1 MIEVSEMSCASCSA
15 KVEGIAQAT
24 EGVEQAKVNLLTES
38 LTLSYDDRLDLPG
51 LLAKLEQG
59 GYPAKLPQKRVSLTF
74 GVEGM
79 SCASCA
85 AKIEQGLA
93 QVPGVEKASV
103 NLATEKVSLRI
114 HPDQVQTRTLKEKVE
129 QLGYA
134 LKELEAGNAA
144 DLEHSAQKQREK
156 EDLRFRFFAS
166 SALTLPLFLL
176 AMGPM
181 LGLGLPDFI
190 SPQGSPLAYALVQL
204 ALCLPVML
212 VGHRFY
218 SRGFRALLHRAPNMD
233 SLIALGT
240 LASFGNSLWGLSL
253 IAQGHQHGLHQLYF
267 ESTAVILTLILMGKW
282 LEAGSKQKSVEAM
295 KALLKLKATTARLLD
310 GKGRVTLIPI
320 HEVLPGDRL
329 LVQIGERVPID
340 GKLLVGETAVDQSF
354 LTGESLP
361 VEKKP
366 GEDLIGASLNQGQ
379 PVEMEATKTAE
390 DSALS
395 QIIRMVEEANAVKA
409 PVAALA
415 DKISG
420 VFVPVVMGIA
430 LLAGLM
436 WYFLGSDPAFAVQ
449 AFVAVMVIACPCAL
463 GLATPTA
470 IMVGVGRAAS
480 LGILIK
486 GGDALEALATV
497 DRIVFDKTGTLTQG
511 QPQVA
516 DLKALK
522 GHGEAE
528 VLALMAGAEARSEHV
543 LAKAILAAAQKA
555 QVKPQELEEVK
566 MVKSLGVEGRFGG
579 QRVLVGHYGF
589 LGAQGI
595 TEPEPEAAQGL
606 HQTGQTVIYLA
617 VGAEIWAL
625 AGISDPV
632 KPEAQALIEGLKG
645 LRIKPLMLTGDH
657 AQVAQGVAQGLGIG
671 DFRAGLLPGDKLTYI
686 KELQNKGEIVAM
698 VGDGINDAPAL
709 MQAQVGIAIG
719 KGADVAI
726 ESADFILVKDN
737 LLGLLDALAL
747 SRLVMKKIKQNL
759 FWAFG
764 YNILGIPFAAGL
776 LVVFGGPA
784 LSPMIAALAMA
795 LSSVSVLT
803 NSLTLRSFKG
813 R

>member
-1 MIEVSEMSCASCSA
+1 
-15 KVEGIAQAT
+15 
-24 EGVEQAKVNLLTES
+24 
-38 LTLSYDDRLDLPG
+38 
-51 LLAKLEQG
+51 
-59 GYPAKLPQKRVSLTF
+59 
-74 GVEGM
+74 M

-85 AKIEQGLA
+85 AKVEQGLT
-93 QVPGVEKASV
+93 QLPGVEKASV

-114 HPDQVQTRTLKEKVE
+114 NPDLVQTRTLKEKVE

-156 EDLRFRFFAS
+156 EDLKKRFFAS
-166 SALTLPLFLL
+166 SALTLPLFVL

-181 LGLGLPDFI
+181 LGLGLPDI
-190 SPQGSPLAYALVQL
+190 LSPQSAPLVYALVQL

-212 VGHRFY
+212 IGHRFY
-218 SRGFRALLHRAPNMD
+218 SRGFRALAHRAPNMD

-253 IAQGHQHGLHQLYF
+253 IAQGQVHGLHQLYF
-267 ESTAVILTLILMGKW
+267 ESTAVILALILMGKW

-310 GKGRVTLIPI
+310 AKGRVTLIPI

-340 GKLLVGETAVDQSF
+340 GKLRVGETAVDQSF

-379 PVEMEATKTAE
+379 PFEMEATKTAE

-395 QIIRMVEEANAVKA
+395 QIIRMVEEANAAKA

-415 DKISG
+415 DRISG

-430 LLAGLM
+430 LTAGLL
-436 WYFLGSDPAFAVQ
+436 WYFWGSDPAFAVQ

-480 LGILIK
+480 LGILVK
-486 GGDALEALATV
+486 GGDALEALASV

-522 GHGEAE
+522 GHSEAE

-543 LAKAILAAAQKA
+543 LAKAILSAAQKA
-555 QVKPQELEEVK
+555 QVRPQELEEVK
-566 MVKSLGVEGRFGG
+566 MVKSLGVEGSFQG

-589 LGAQGI
+589 LTGQGI
-595 TEPEPEAAQGL
+595 TEPQPPEALAMHEQ
-606 HQTGQTVIYLA
+606 GQTAIFLA
-617 VGAEIWAL
+617 VGAEVWAV

-632 KPEAQALIEGLKG
+632 KPEALALVEGLGRLK
-645 LRIKPLMLTGDH
+645 IKPLMLTGDH
-657 AQVAQGVAQGLGIG
+657 AQVARTVAGSLGIEDYG
-671 DFRAGLLPGDKLTYI
+671 AGLLPGDKLGRI
-686 KELQNKGEIVAM
+686 KQLQENGETVAM

-747 SRLVMKKIKQNL
+747 SRRVMAKIKQNL

-776 LVVFGGPA
+776 LVPFGGPA